1 MACRPDAWLLYRTDP
16 GVPPFH
22 NPASEDDLNMPRILL
37 HTCCGPCT
45 IYPLKSLRLQNWEV
59 HGHFYNP
66 NIHPFQEFDRRLTT
80 LRQLAAQQELP
91 LIVRSDYPLEEFLRK
106 VVYREQD
113 RCLVCYSMRLEATA
127 RLAKKSK
134 FDAFSTTL
142 LYSKRQKH
150 ELVCAVAR
158 DAAHRYGIRFHYEDF
173 RSGWKEGQEVARQL
187 GLYRQQYCGCIFSE
201 KERFQGKLKGAA

>member
-1 MACRPDAWLLYRTDP
+1 VGFKDGPT
-16 GVPPFH
+16 
-22 NPASEDDLNMPRILL
+22 MPRILL

-45 IYPLKSLRLQNWEV
+45 IYPLKVLRLQDCEV
-59 HGHFYNP
+59 HGYFYNP
-66 NIHPFQEFDRRLTT
+66 NIHPFQEFERRLTT

-106 VVYREQD
+106 VVYREQE

-150 ELVCAVAR
+150 ELVCALAR
-158 DAAHRYGIRFHYEDF
+158 DAARRYGIRFLYEDF
-173 RSGWKEGQEVARQL
+173 RSGWKEGQEGARQL

-201 KERFQGKLKGAA
+201 KERFCRSASAES